1 MPYVLTFF
9 WITLFQKSVLGQ
21 DIYSKRNSVLEEIVK
36 KVKKGVLLQRQE
48 RIQSVLGKENQVH
61 TEMEEWALLDITL
74 IRQELSYNI

>member
-1 MPYVLTFF
+1 MPYVLIFF

-21 DIYSKRNSVLEEIVK
+21 YIYSKRNSVLEEIVK

-61 TEMEEWALLDITL
+61 TNGGMSLVRHHLDKAGA
-74 IRQELSYNI
+74 EL

>member
-1 MPYVLTFF
+1 MSYVLIFF

-61 TEMEEWALLDITL
+61 TEMEE
-74 IRQELSYNI
+74 

>member
-1 MPYVLTFF
+1 MSYVLIFF

>member
-61 TEMEEWALLDITL
+61 TEMEE
-74 IRQELSYNI
+74 

>member
-1 MPYVLTFF
+1 MPYVLIFF